1 MKDQTDIFV
10 LRTDWPD
17 VFPWGATAGFD
28 SNQSFHCQHQGLS
41 ACLLFLDTG
50 FFKLPFTLSF
60 LQSSFLL
67 VDVTCFS
74 PLRGRAFI
82 YTRLPFLSQIWS
94 TNSNKDCFTSGVL
107 CLLKTGYLLLHLAPR
122 SGPIKI
128 HFKAY
133 FDNSVFRVSHLLSCL
148 KVPHLCVSSWKIP
161 LLNSWHHLPPWPHWF
176 QCWLH
181 FWRTFSIPE
190 ETLNCH
196 VIIFFATAFLKYLDS
211 SPMWNFTHFPR
222 FSSNIASS
230 LKSLHSTLTH
240 PYCTRHWKS
249 YNRVLV
255 CMSSIDHKTLWGR
268 HNKWLIFFFPKCLES
283 NKWSASVCWNNTL
296 LFLILSFFFICY
308 VFIVSVVLA

>member
-1 MKDQTDIFV
+1 MWHASAHLEV
-10 LRTDWPD
+10 
-17 VFPWGATAGFD
+17 
-28 SNQSFHCQHQGLS
+28 GL
-41 ACLLFLDTG
+41 LY
-50 FFKLPFTLSF
+50 TLVSH
-60 LQSSFLL
+60 S
-67 VDVTCFS
+67 CH
-74 PLRGRAFI
+74 
-82 YTRLPFLSQIWS
+82 
-94 TNSNKDCFTSGVL
+94 K
-107 CLLKTGYLLLHLAPR
+107 
-122 SGPIKI
+122 SGPQTAIRI
-128 HFKAY
+128 VSLPVC
-133 FDNSVFRVSHLLSCL
+133 SVSSKQVICCYTWHLGQVPLKYILKPILITRFWVSHLLSCL
-148 KVPHLCVSSWKIP
+148 KVAHLCVSSWKIP
-161 LLNSWHHLPPWPHWF
+161 LLNSRHHIPPWPHWF
-176 QCWLH
+176 QRWLH

-240 PYCTRHWKS
+240 PYCIRHWKS

-296 LFLILSFFFICY
+296 LFLILSFFLSAMSSLSALF
-308 VFIVSVVLA
+308 